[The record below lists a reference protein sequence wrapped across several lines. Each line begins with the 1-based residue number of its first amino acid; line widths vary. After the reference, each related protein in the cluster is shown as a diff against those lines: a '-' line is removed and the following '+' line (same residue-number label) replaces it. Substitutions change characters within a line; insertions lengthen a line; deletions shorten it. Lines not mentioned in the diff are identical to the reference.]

1 MEAKNQP
8 TSKEGTEEGKW
19 NKLGKLGELNTQ
31 YSFQPYQMA
40 TK

>member
-1 MEAKNQP
+1 MEAENQP
-8 TSKEGTEEGKW
+8 TSKEGMEEGKW

-31 YSFQPYQMA
+31 CSFQLYQMT